1 MAAVADRDR
10 LVRTTVHVSVA
21 AMEAVRAIAQRR
33 GVTVAAII
41 RIAINNATDDYRPPP
56 GGGFL

>member
-1 MAAVADRDR
+1 
-10 LVRTTVHVSVA
+10 
-21 AMEAVRAIAQRR
+21 MEAVRAIAQRR

-56 GGGFL
+56 RGGFL